1 MIMIT
6 TTHLGKKGPLVSAMG
21 LGCMGMSSAY
31 GQRND
36 TESIKTIH
44 RALELGVTL
53 IDTADMYGWGHN
65 EELIGKAI
73 KGRRG
78 KVALA
83 TKMGFIKYGTEFAL
97 DGSPNYIKSA
107 CDASLKRLD
116 VDYIDIYYLH
126 RVDPKVP
133 VEESISAI
141 ADLVKS
147 GKVRYIGISEAKPD
161 TIRRA
166 HKIHPIAAVE
176 TEYSL
181 WQRDPE
187 IEILPTCLEL
197 GISFIPYS
205 PLGRG
210 FLTGK
215 FTQINDLTQDD
226 FRRVLPRFQEE
237 NLAKNLRLLENL
249 TEIAKAKQCTLAQL
263 ALAWLLAQGSHIIP
277 IPGTKRIA
285 YLEENLG
292 ALTVQLSNTELA
304 KLNHLFPLGIAKGE
318 KYPAHLNFEN

>member
-1 MIMIT
+1 MKT
-6 TTHLGKKGPLVSAMG
+6 RTLGKNGLVVSAMG

-31 GQRND
+31 GNRPNEV
-36 TESIKTIH
+36 ESIKTIH

-107 CDASLKRLD
+107 CEASLKRLD

-226 FRRVLPRFQEE
+226 FRRVLPRFQEK

-263 ALAWLLAQGSHIIP
+263 ALAWLLAQGNHIIP

-318 KYPAHLNFEN
+318 KYP